1 MQEPCKVKLGIEYST
16 VCKNIETMPRINI
29 SYHASKRK
37 MRARALGS
45 DGPDWSQI
53 LFFYDDKTFHPDLKY
68 SEANEMLNL

>member
-45 DGPDWSQI
+45 DGPD
-53 LFFYDDKTFHPDLKY
+53 
-68 SEANEMLNL
+68 